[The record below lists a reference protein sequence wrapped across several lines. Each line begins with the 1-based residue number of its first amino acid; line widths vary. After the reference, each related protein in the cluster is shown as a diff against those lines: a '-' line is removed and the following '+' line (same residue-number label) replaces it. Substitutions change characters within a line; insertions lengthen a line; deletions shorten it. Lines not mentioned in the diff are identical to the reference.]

1 MLKLED
7 IYVDLDMVLS
17 KRVTLD
23 RLLNP
28 QELSQLKSKA
38 IKNHYDDATILEAAH
53 RLIKENITDNLDN
66 SDFMDANVILETD
79 PYIIKAMELMQ
90 ASQRDAEVLLVDKE
104 YRYPGCWV
112 NDIAGALKGLDSDL
126 SFEEKERLIWDAY
139 YGYNWKKNSEITG
152 WEHLADVLEDYYNT
166 L

>member
-17 KRVTLD
+17 KRTTLG

-38 IKNHYDDATILEAAH
+38 IKNHYDDAAILEAAY
-53 RLIKENITDNLDN
+53 RLIKENITDYLDN
-66 SDFMDANVILETD
+66 SDFIDANVILETD

-90 ASQRDAEVLLVDKE
+90 ASQRDAGILLVEKE
-104 YRYPGCWV
+104 YKYPGCWV
-112 NDIAGALKGLDSDL
+112 NDIANALRNLQCSDEMYNSL
-126 SFEEKERLIWDAY
+126 VWDAY
-139 YGYNWKKNSEITG
+139 YIHNYENNSNIPGWKELQDT
-152 WEHLADVLEDYYNT
+152 LENYYDT